1 MGKVSRRFVRWQRDL
16 CPFFLF
22 FFFSSRSKWAAFWRK
37 KTPEER
43 KNQREGGGGR
53 EWYPEL
59 HEKLSF
65 YDVSINIRED
75 RRRINTSTRRR
86 DTIYY
91 PRYRQSPND
100 FHPAFEA
107 FSEAPPGVTGG
118 RKSVSVLLFSSS
130 IHDPIF
136 T

>member
-1 MGKVSRRFVRWQRDL
+1 M
-16 CPFFLF
+16 
-22 FFFSSRSKWAAFWRK
+22 
-37 KTPEER
+37 
-43 KNQREGGGGR
+43 
-53 EWYPEL
+53 YPEL

-107 FSEAPPGVTGG
+107 FSEAPRCDGGPKKCLRVAFFLFYTRPDFYVTGAIP
-118 RKSVSVLLFSSS
+118 RQSTIRRPSTFDACCADPFKYRVSCNRW
-130 IHDPIF
+130 
-136 T
+136 